1 MNAKKELNP
10 SKEEIKAE
18 RRALTD
24 GELEQVSGGSS
35 RFDLQLEKDIKIID
49 VVNPDTG
56 LVKDNEDLE
65 LNKLV
70 DSPFMGTFYPT
81 LK

>member
-1 MNAKKELNP
+1 MNAKKEPNAL
-10 SKEEIKAE
+10 KEEIKAE

-24 GELEQVSGGSS
+24 GEPEQVSGGSS

-70 DSPFMGTFYPT
+70 DSPSMGTHYQT
-81 LK
+81 LI

>member
-24 GELEQVSGGSS
+24 GELEQASGG
-35 RFDLQLEKDIKIID
+35 QMDITIFD

-65 LNKLV
+65 LSKLV

>member
-70 DSPFMGTFYPT
+70 DRPSMGTYYPK
-81 LK
+81 LI

>member
-1 MNAKKELNP
+1 M
-10 SKEEIKAE
+10 KEETGNTENIENKG
-18 RRALTD
+18 RCMLTD
-24 GELEQVSGGSS
+24 EELEQASGGSGP
-35 RFDLQLEKDIKIID
+35 FKLQQGEITIFD

-70 DSPFMGTFYPT
+70 DSPSMGTHYQT
-81 LK
+81 LI